1 MTKVINASKCI
12 ITLCVQGGCRYQS
25 FLRGSCKAHT
35 SAISEMLFSA
45 ILQHRLCDTS
55 KKAGTVYSKK
65 TDPVPLI
72 LHTQWSKDRKG
83 VRNTPPKLVFSVL
96 LLWPLSYSFGTNLR
110 SKSTIYCLLNIKLL
124 PTNYAK
130 HRCFIQSAAGV
141 LYISVNISH

>member
-72 LHTQWSKDRKG
+72 LHTQWSKDRKS
-83 VRNTPPKLVFSVL
+83 VRNTPPKSVFRFL
-96 LLWPLSYSFGTNLR
+96 LLWPLSYSFGTNLQ
-110 SKSTIYCLLNIKLL
+110 STVSSILNCYPPI
-124 PTNYAK
+124 T
-130 HRCFIQSAAGV
+130 QSTDASSNRQLV
-141 LYISVNISH
+141 CCIFPLIFHISL